1 MAGLG
6 AGLLSPT
13 APARVGG
20 GCQLCDTVLSQG
32 CRRERR
38 NKQAAEC
45 QMPCSSSRLQAQFHP
60 KAFPSLQQLPL
71 QGYEGGNSAE
81 NKHSWQPLAVQDIV
95 LGTRNALVDLVQEP
109 QHCMW
114 EGL

>member
-32 CRRERR
+32 
-38 NKQAAEC
+38 
-45 QMPCSSSRLQAQFHP
+45 
-60 KAFPSLQQLPL
+60 
-71 QGYEGGNSAE
+71 
-81 NKHSWQPLAVQDIV
+81 
-95 LGTRNALVDLVQEP
+95 TRNALVDLVQEP